1 MSIKAILTINAIV
14 MGVFAYISIL
24 LPATVITGYGVEFN
38 VVIEQGVRFSGSIL
52 LALALIIFFLKDLE
66 YDSDVKLVV
75 LALLIGNGVGLIVA
89 VWGQISNVF
98 DNNFGWV
105 YIIAFGFLL
114 STFGY
119 VYFKKQPN

>member
-1 MSIKAILTINAIV
+1 

-24 LPATVITGYGVEFN
+24 LPATVISGYGVEFN
-38 VVIEQGVRFSGSIL
+38 VVIEQGVRFSGSVL

-98 DNNFGWV
+98 DNNFGW
-105 YIIAFGFLL
+105 YI
-114 STFGY
+114 
-119 VYFKKQPN
+119 